1 VRRRLIVKV
10 EGCDQDAFDADQP
23 RRLRQ
28 VFAHRRDT
36 EESIVRICSPNFDE
50 RGVRLYR
57 SRSRGAVRCGVGQSI
72 RPVRTRIPCPHRM
85 AADTPAL
92 APRLNLFDA
101 TMLVMGGIIGAGIF
115 MNPAVVAQEVNS
127 PTAAI
132 GAWLVGGAF
141 ALLGAFV
148 YAELAARRPAVGGQ
162 YAYLRE
168 AFNPLAAF
176 LYAWTLLLVSQS
188 GGMAA
193 VAMTFARYF
202 RELTA
207 VAASDGTIA
216 LVTLAV
222 LTIVNCYGVRA
233 GSNLQSTFM
242 ILKIGAIA
250 MLIGYG
256 FGAPASQPAPV
267 AEDGTGAAG
276 FGAALVPVLFAYGG
290 WQTSGF
296 VAGELRNARRD
307 LPRGLLMGVSGVVLL
322 YVLVNIVCLRVLGM
336 DGLAR
341 TTTPASDV
349 MRAALGERGAT
360 LIAAGIAFS
369 TLGFLSQNLLTG
381 PRVYYAMARDGVFF
395 RRVGAVHPKTRAPV
409 MAIIVQSVVA
419 ALLVLTGSY
428 ERILGYVV
436 AIDWLFF
443 GLTALALIV
452 LRRRDRDEAEPS
464 GRFRAPGHPYT
475 TIVFVVCAWLVVV
488 NTVYRFPADTLAGV
502 GLLVAGVPVYY
513 FWRRQSG
520 SHA

>member
-1 VRRRLIVKV
+1 MP
-10 EGCDQDAFDADQP
+10 ADH
-23 RRLRQ
+23 
-28 VFAHRRDT
+28 VT
-36 EESIVRICSPNFDE
+36 
-50 RGVRLYR
+50 
-57 SRSRGAVRCGVGQSI
+57 
-72 RPVRTRIPCPHRM
+72 
-85 AADTPAL
+85 L

-115 MNPAVVAQEVNS
+115 MNPAVVAQEVHS
-127 PTAAI
+127 ATAAI
-132 GAWLVGGAF
+132 GAWLAGGAF
-141 ALLGAFV
+141 ALVGAFV

-202 RELTA
+202 REIAA
-207 VAASDGTIA
+207 VNASDGAIA

-222 LTIVNCYGVRA
+222 LTIVNCFGVRA

-242 ILKIGAIA
+242 VLKLGALA

-256 FGAPASQPAPV
+256 FAGPARAPQELPAT
-267 AEDGTGAAG
+267 ATTMAG

-296 VAGELRNARRD
+296 VAGELRHPRRD

-336 DGLAR
+336 EGLAQ

-349 MRAALGERGAT
+349 MRAALGERGGT
-360 LIAAGIAFS
+360 LIAAGIAIS

-395 RRVGAVHPKTRAPV
+395 RSVGAVHPRTRAPI
-409 MAIIVQSVVA
+409 MAIVVQSVVA
-419 ALLVLTGSY
+419 SVLVLTGSY

-443 GLTALALIV
+443 GLTALALVV
-452 LRRRDRDEAEPS
+452 LRRRDRGEDGET
-464 GRFRAPGHPYT
+464 GLFRAPGHPLT
-475 TIVFVVCAWLVVV
+475 TILFVVCAWLVVI

-502 GLLVAGVPVYY
+502 GLLLAGVPVYY
-513 FWRRQSG
+513 LWRRRSEV
-520 SHA
+520 SE